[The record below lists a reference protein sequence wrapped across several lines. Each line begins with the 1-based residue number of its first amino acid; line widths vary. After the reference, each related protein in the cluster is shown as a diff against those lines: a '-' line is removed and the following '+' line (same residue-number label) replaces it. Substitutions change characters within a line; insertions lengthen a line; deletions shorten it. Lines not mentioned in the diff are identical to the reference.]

1 MICNAIVKED
11 GTLIA
16 KVPKS
21 LSGKKIKIT
30 LEEKGEKKDLSVW
43 HEIST
48 ILKEADTLDIPRRNL
63 KDIISDIRTFRE
75 DT

>member
-1 MICNAIVKED
+1 MIRDAIVKED

-16 KVPKS
+16 KVPRS

-30 LEEKGEKKDLSVW
+30 LGEKGKKKDLSVW
-43 HEIST
+43 GEIST

-63 KDIISDIRTFRE
+63 KDIIDNIRTFRE
-75 DT
+75 SR